1 MSCLALPQEVMARP
15 GFAERVSEL
24 AAAHD
29 APPPPGPSREQL
41 LALLA

>member
-1 MSCLALPQEVMARP
+1 MACLALPQEVMARP

-24 AAAHD
+24 GATHE
-29 APPPPGPSREQL
+29 APPPPGPDREGL